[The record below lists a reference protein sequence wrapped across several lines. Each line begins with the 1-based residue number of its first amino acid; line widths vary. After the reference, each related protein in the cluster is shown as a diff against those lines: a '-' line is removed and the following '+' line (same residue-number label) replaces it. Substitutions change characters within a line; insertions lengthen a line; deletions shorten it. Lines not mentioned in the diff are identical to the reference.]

1 MIGSIP
7 HIVVELTP
15 GRPGLTPVIV
25 AIGGG
30 GWRDLGPGA
39 AIEEAARAAFGDR
52 EAVLLHYAAA
62 GGTTIRAIISTRGE
76 EQVGWVRIGVASE
89 LDYDAALLHTPVVI
103 AGRHAVAYEKI
114 EWEKP
119 TPLR

>member
-1 MIGSIP
+1 
-7 HIVVELTP
+7 
-15 GRPGLTPVIV
+15 
-25 AIGGG
+25 
-30 GWRDLGPGA
+30 
-39 AIEEAARAAFGDR
+39 
-52 EAVLLHYAAA
+52 
-62 GGTTIRAIISTRGE
+62 
-76 EQVGWVRIGVASE
+76 VRIGVASE